1 MWDDVSC
8 RAAALDTPQEWVDAL
23 SERKTQ
29 IIPLELMAAAGMLFT
44 YREALRGREV
54 IFFID
59 NQSVCCALTKGSS
72 RSWDIQAMCS
82 AWHLFCLQAGCRV
95 WIEWVP
101 SESNPADIL
110 SRDGKSLYETTSG
123 AIDTLLLPSWVD
135 MRGGRDISEILDRV
149 SCQAKVDS

>member
-1 MWDDVSC
+1 MGRFIVQSC
-8 RAAALDTPQEWVDAL
+8 CARYAPRMGRRIL

-29 IIPLELMAAAGMLFT
+29 IIPLELMAAAGMLST
-44 YREALRGREV
+44 YQVHLRGRDG

-72 RSWDIQAMCS
+72 RSWDIQA
-82 AWHLFCLQAGCRV
+82 GCRV

-110 SRDGKSLYETTSG
+110 SRESKSLYETPSG
-123 AIDTLLLPSWVD
+123 AIDTLLLPTWVD
-135 MRGGRDISEILDRV
+135 MRGGRDIFEILDRV
-149 SCQAKVDS
+149 SCQAEADP

>member
-1 MWDDVSC
+1 MWDDSAC
-8 RAAALDTPQEWVDAL
+8 RAAALDTPQEWVETL
-23 SERKTQ
+23 SERKAQ
-29 IIPLELMAAAGMLFT
+29 IIPLELTAAGMLFT
-44 YREALRGREV
+44 YQEHLRGRDV

-72 RSWDIQAMCS
+72 RSWDIQPMCF

-110 SRDGKSLYETTSG
+110 SRESASLYETTSG
-123 AIDTLLLPSWVD
+123 AIDTLLLPPWGD
-135 MRGGRDISEILDRV
+135 MRGGRNISEILDFV
-149 SCQAKVDS
+149 SCQAEANS